1 MKIKNIITMTTVA
14 GFCFSTAIAKDDQD
28 ALKAKAKISQE
39 AATATAIAAVPNGKI
54 KSSEIENEDN
64 KLVWSF
70 DISTPKSK
78 NITEIMVDAKTGK
91 VVSNKVETSKDQKAE
106 AAADKAEAAQ
116 GKIKNQKG
124 TLTFTHPRE
133 INHPYL
139 PLSSLKEDILVG
151 GKGGAER
158 VIRTL
163 KPNIHKSFVICGK
176 KVEALTVLD
185 KETVDGKVA
194 EITRDYFAQDDAG
207 NVYYL
212 GEDVDSYKDGKIV
225 GHDGAWLLG
234 KETQKP
240 GLLLPANVK
249 MTKSFNSEDVP
260 NVTTEK
266 DKIVS
271 TTATA
276 TVPAG
281 TFTNCVKIEEHASDG
296 ATEFKYFSKNVGCV
310 KEEESDGSVVLQSH
324 STR

>member
-1 MKIKNIITMTTVA
+1 MKIKNIITMTAVA

-39 AATATAIAAVPNGKI
+39 AATATALAAVPNGKI
-54 KSSEIENEDN
+54 KSSEIENEDK

-70 DISTPKSK
+70 DIETPRSK
-78 NITEIMVDAKTGK
+78 NITEIMVDANTGK
-91 VVSNKVETSKDQKAE
+91 VVSNKVETPKDQKAE
-106 AAADKAEAAQ
+106 AVADKAEAA
-116 GKIKNQKG
+116 GKRG
-124 TLTFTHPRE
+124 TLSFTHPRD

-151 GKGGAER
+151 GKGGVER
-158 VIRTL
+158 VIRTV
-163 KPNIHKSFVICGK
+163 KPNIHKSFVINGK

-234 KETQKP
+234 KQTQKP

-249 MTKSFNSEDVP
+249 MTETFSSEDVP
-260 NVTTEK
+260 NITTEK

-271 TTATA
+271 TRATA
-276 TVPAG
+276 IVPAG
-281 TFTNCVKIEEHASDG
+281 TFSNCVKIEEHASDG
-296 ATEFKYFSKNVGCV
+296 ATEFKYFAKGVGCV
-310 KEEESDGSVVLQSH
+310 KEEESDGSMVLQSH
-324 STR
+324 SNR